1 MVVLLKEFRQTL
13 NKNHG
18 GRSIMLRSIQI
29 LVLSLLV
36 CGSTT
41 FPLGAQETSP
51 PRVPAPAQKASS
63 PQATLADFAWLAGGW
78 QGELSGLQVDQSYM
92 APKNGLMLGD
102 FRMTDNQK
110 TLFVEIF
117 TFLETKDGVD
127 LYVRH
132 FSPELRIGQDEK
144 DRPLLLKLVRFDSK
158 QAEFRT
164 PEGAQPIRDTVTRT
178 GDDSFAVHLEI
189 SGDNGKTQTIDIS
202 YHRVK

>member
-1 MVVLLKEFRQTL
+1 MVR
-13 NKNHG
+13 
-18 GRSIMLRSIQI
+18 RIQI
-29 LVLSLLV
+29 FVLSLLV
-36 CGSTT
+36 CG
-41 FPLGAQETSP
+41 PNVLLLRAQETSP
-51 PRVPAPAQKASS
+51 TRASVPAQKASS
-63 PQATLADFAWLAGGW
+63 PQATLADFAWLTGTW
-78 QGELSGLQVDQSYM
+78 QGELNELQVDQSYL

-102 FRMTDNQK
+102 FRMTDKQK
-110 TLFVEIF
+110 TLFVEVF
-117 TFLETKDGVD
+117 TFLETKEGVD

-132 FSPELRIGQDEK
+132 FSPQLTIGQEEK

-164 PEGAQPIRDTVTRT
+164 PEGAQLIRDIVTRT